1 VSISSQA
8 VDEARRSSTKLDEA
22 RQAVDETASL
32 SAVARSDDVP
42 GRSFAARGRTALLV
56 SSLDKDRITGGS
68 LASSRASSRRGL
80 AGAEP
85 AGSLLA
91 REWIE
96 EHKLEHQ
103 SGAARPMSGS
113 AALSTALGGSGSDA
127 VSMAV
132 ARAAE
137 ARRRAEGLMSSDTAR
152 PPPWRRTDAR

>member
-1 VSISSQA
+1 M
-8 VDEARRSSTKLDEA
+8 
-22 RQAVDETASL
+22 DETASL

-56 SSLDKDRITGGS
+56 SSLDKDRITGVS
-68 LASSRASSRRGL
+68 LASSRRGL